1 MWDMEV
7 TVISQILRFS
17 SYEML
22 LKHVYSILDQCDN
35 LTNLHAEFY
44 IIITID
50 RFSFGQS
57 FQMAKLFFSPDSLTQ
72 TISYRSQLHVICK
85 YDGTVS
91 SKLVI
96 KMINRTKWKQQP
108 YRATRNTSLLAD
120 INPFIQFFQPSMNLP
135 VLIKQPLI
143 WPSIS

>member
-1 MWDMEV
+1 MEV

-50 RFSFGQS
+50 HFSFGQS

-96 KMINRTKWKQQP
+96 KMINRTK
-108 YRATRNTSLLAD
+108 
-120 INPFIQFFQPSMNLP
+120 
-135 VLIKQPLI
+135 
-143 WPSIS
+143 